1 MKTLES
7 IIRIYVQ
14 ALRDNDYQT
23 MVSLFSKDAKVF
35 SFFVGEKSPLD
46 FFQNLFENSHRT
58 KVEIRNIFFDADNKK
73 TVAAYI
79 YLEAVW
85 NRQLTIQFEAVDI
98 FEFDQENKI
107 KNLKIILDTY
117 PIRKL
122 KEKVAIPD

>member
-7 IIRIYVQ
+7 IIRIYGQ
-14 ALRDNDYQT
+14 ALKDNDYPT
-23 MVSLFSKDAKVF
+23 MINLFSKDAKVF

-58 KVEIRNIFFDADNKK
+58 KVEIRNILFDANDKK
-73 TVAAYI
+73 IVAAYI

-85 NRQLTIQFEAVDI
+85 NRQLTIPFEAVDI

-122 KEKVAIPD
+122 KEKTAVVD